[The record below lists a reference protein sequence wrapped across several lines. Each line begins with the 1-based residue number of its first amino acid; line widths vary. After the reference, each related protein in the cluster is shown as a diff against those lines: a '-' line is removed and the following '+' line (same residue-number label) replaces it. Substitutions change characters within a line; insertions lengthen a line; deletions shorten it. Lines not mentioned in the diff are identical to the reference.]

1 MSLKKKKKKK
11 PSAFAINKSSGYSE
25 SLNLKQYY
33 NRQGS

>member
-1 MSLKKKKKKK
+1 MSLKKKKT
-11 PSAFAINKSSGYSE
+11 AFAINQSSGYSG